1 MKIDVDEG
9 ELERIIKGLE
19 QYHAYTIA
27 ANREDVGFK
36 NLADRLKKKPVESE
50 AGEAR
55 KAKQRGW

>member
-50 AGEAR
+50 G
-55 KAKQRGW
+55 KDVAKVRQRG